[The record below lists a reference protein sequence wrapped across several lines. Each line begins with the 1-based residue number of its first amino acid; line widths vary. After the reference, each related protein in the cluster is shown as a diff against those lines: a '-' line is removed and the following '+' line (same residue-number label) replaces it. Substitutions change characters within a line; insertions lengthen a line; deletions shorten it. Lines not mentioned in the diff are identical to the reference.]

1 MEHQEQLVEGL
12 NDLIQI
18 HNDRINTY
26 RKIHSDLNDFD
37 SDIERIC
44 QRIVRQSELH
54 LSQLVDLV
62 EEHHSSL
69 VKTHGKAYRIWLKL
83 KGIYMDK
90 DRVSILNSFDFNEE
104 AAEKAYDYAVTE
116 INAPDEVK
124 SVLRRQQSSL
134 KVTHDIIKE
143 FNDREFMVAST

>member
-1 MEHQEQLVEGL
+1 MEQQAQIIEGL

-26 RKIHSDLNDFD
+26 RKIYADLDDFD

-44 QRIVRQSELH
+44 QRIVRQSEMH
-54 LSQLVDLV
+54 IAQLVEMVDKL
-62 EEHHSSL
+62 HSTV

-83 KGIYMDK
+83 KGIYMER

-116 INAPDEVK
+116 ISAPEEIK
-124 SVLRRQQSSL
+124 NTLMRQRSSL
-134 KVTHDIIKE
+134 KITHDIVKE
-143 FNDREFMVAST
+143 FNDREFIGAST

>member
-1 MEHQEQLVEGL
+1 MEQHEQLVEGL

-18 HNDRINTY
+18 HSDRISTY
-26 RKIHSDLNDFD
+26 RKIYSDLDDFD

-54 LSQLVDLV
+54 IAQLIDLMDRLHTSV
-62 EEHHSSL
+62 I
-69 VKTHGKAYRIWLKL
+69 KTHGKAYRIWLKL
-83 KGIYMDK
+83 KGIYMER

-104 AAEKAYDYAVTE
+104 AAEKAYDYAVNE
-116 INAPDEVK
+116 INAPLEVK
-124 SVLRRQQSSL
+124 NMLIRQQCSL

-143 FNDREFMVAST
+143 FNDREFMVVPA